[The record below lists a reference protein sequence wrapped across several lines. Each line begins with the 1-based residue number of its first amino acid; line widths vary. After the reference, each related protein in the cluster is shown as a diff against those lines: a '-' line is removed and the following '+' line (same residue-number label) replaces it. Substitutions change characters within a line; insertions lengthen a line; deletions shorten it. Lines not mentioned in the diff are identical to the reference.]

1 MIDPTII
8 ILSIVI
14 ILILYMITQD
24 DEKHKVA

>member
-14 ILILYMITQD
+14 ILILYMITQY